1 MSAFGRHD
9 NVREKLVDKAQKTQF
24 FSFQYRVQSAM
35 NDFGDVCLPER
46 GFRMRE
52 PPAPRDCKLQ
62 VEETVREPDPY
73 HPKIQSMLY
82 ESEDSSLQPPD
93 PGALVRRLGPEDY
106 ELQTNPIGLPAEK
119 PPFYLPQENDD
130 HVIVPAAQGQ
140 MNAIGPYATG
150 RVDWSPLA
158 GLTGTRPVVDSYS
171 ITRFSTNEWRRR
183 NYDTLQA
190 ATEAIERSIV

>member
-1 MSAFGRHD
+1 MD
-9 NVREKLVDKAQKTQF
+9 
-24 FSFQYRVQSAM
+24 
-35 NDFGDVCLPER
+35 DFDDVCLPER
-46 GFRMRE
+46 GFKVRE
-52 PPAPRDCKLQ
+52 PMRPRDCKIN
-62 VEETVREPDPY
+62 VEETVREPDRY
-73 HPKIQSMLY
+73 HPKVQSQLY
-82 ESEDSSLQPPD
+82 ESVESSLMPPD
-93 PGALVRRLGPEDY
+93 PFARRLQYEDY

-130 HVIVPAAQGQ
+130 HVIVPAAQAQ
-140 MNAIGPYATG
+140 MMTIGPYASG

-190 ATEAIERSIV
+190 ASDAIDKSIV